1 MKEELKNNLRLWAS
15 VYETKEFVKDD
26 PIRFPH
32 EVANRGGGE
41 RDIEISAILS
51 SWLAYGNRAQFCSI
65 LEALHDKMDYKPYDY
80 LCSHSWKIFKDCD
93 STMYRFN
100 TFHDLYM
107 LFDNLRITYLHGYKG
122 FPIGDILSWSYEPLK
137 KLIDMFD
144 NIKGFP
150 KDNKSACKRL
160 NMLLRWMVRKNS
172 PVDLGL
178 WDIDPAKLIIPL
190 DTHVHRMALDL
201 GLTKRKQADMKTA
214 LEITDAMR
222 EIWPEDPAKGDF
234 ALFGYG
240 IEHSKSYNHG
250 K

>member
-1 MKEELKNNLRLWAS
+1 MSVPEGLKELLIRLAER
-15 VYETKEFVKDD
+15 YETEEFIKDD
-26 PIRFPH
+26 PIQFPH
-32 EVANRGGGE
+32 EVAKRGGSR

-51 SWLAYGNRAQFCSI
+51 SWLAYGNRKQFCST
-65 LEALHDKMDYKPYDY
+65 LHALHELMGYKPFGY
-80 LCSHSWKIFKDCD
+80 LYSQSWRIFKDCNEA
-93 STMYRFN
+93 MYRFF
-100 TFHDLYM
+100 TYHDFYT
-107 LFDNLRITYLHGYKG
+107 LFDNLRIYYFDIYKSQT
-122 FPIGDILSWSYEPLK
+122 IGEILRQSINPLQ

-150 KDNKSACKRL
+150 INDKSACKRL
-160 NMLLRWMVRKNS
+160 NMLLRWMARKDS

-178 WDIDPAKLIIPL
+178 WNIDPAKLIIPV

-201 GLTKRKQADMKTA
+201 GLTKRRQADMKTA

-240 IEHSKSYNHG
+240 VNH

>member
-1 MKEELKNNLRLWAS
+1 MSVSQETKDLLIRLADQ
-15 VYETKEFVKDD
+15 YETKEFIKDD

-32 EVANRGGGE
+32 EVAKRGGSKQ
-41 RDIEISAILS
+41 DIEISAILS
-51 SWLAYGNRAQFCSI
+51 SWLAYGNRKQFCNR
-65 LEALHDKMDYKPYDY
+65 LETLHHLMGYKPFEY
-80 LCSHSWKIFKDCD
+80 LCSQSWRIFKDHHD
-93 STMYRFN
+93 TMYRFYTYHDFYTLMERLEILYN
-100 TFHDLYM
+100 RDAFSFENKLSKYHPISYLIACFH
-107 LFDNLRITYLHGYKG
+107 G
-122 FPIGDILSWSYEPLK
+122 
-137 KLIDMFD
+137 
-144 NIKGFP
+144 IKGFP
-150 KDNKSACKRL
+150 KSNFSACKRL
-160 NMLLRWMVRKNS
+160 NMLLRWMSRKNS

-178 WDIDPAKLIIPL
+178 WDIKPSKLIIPV

-240 IEHSKSYNHG
+240 VNH

>member
-1 MKEELKNNLRLWAS
+1 MSVPEGLKELLIRLAER
-15 VYETKEFVKDD
+15 YETEEFVKND
-26 PIRFPH
+26 PIQFPH
-32 EVANRGGGE
+32 EVAKRGGSK

-51 SWLAYGNRAQFCSI
+51 SWLAYGNRKQFCS
-65 LEALHDKMDYKPYDY
+65 LLQALHHLMGYKPFEY
-80 LCSHSWKIFKDCD
+80 LCSQSWRIFKDCD
-93 STMYRFN
+93 STMYRFF
-100 TFHDLYM
+100 TYHDFYT
-107 LFDNLRITYLHGYKG
+107 LFDNLRIYYFDIYKSHS
-122 FPIGDILSWSYEPLK
+122 IGEILRQSNDPLQ

-150 KDNKSACKRL
+150 INDKSACKRL
-160 NMLLRWMVRKNS
+160 NMLLRWMARKDS

-178 WDIDPAKLIIPL
+178 WNIDPSKLIIPV

-201 GLTKRKQADMKTA
+201 GLTKRRQADMKTA

-240 IEHSKSYNHG
+240 VNH

>member
-1 MKEELKNNLRLWAS
+1 MSVPEGLKELLIRLADR
-15 VYETKEFVKDD
+15 YETEEFVKDD
-26 PIRFPH
+26 PIQFPH
-32 EVANRGGGE
+32 EVAKRGGGR

-51 SWLAYGNRAQFCSI
+51 SWLAYGNRKQFCST
-65 LEALHDKMDYKPYDY
+65 LHALHELMGYKPFGY
-80 LCSHSWKIFKDCD
+80 LCSQSWRIFKDCD
-93 STMYRFN
+93 STMYRFF
-100 TFHDLYM
+100 TYHDFYT
-107 LFDNLRITYLHGYKG
+107 LFDNLRIYYLHIYKG
-122 FPIGDILSWSYEPLK
+122 FTIAEILQQSNDPLK

-150 KDNKSACKRL
+150 INDKSACKRL
-160 NMLLRWMVRKNS
+160 NMLLRWMARKDS

-178 WDIDPAKLIIPL
+178 WNIDPSKLIIPV

-201 GLTKRKQADMKTA
+201 GLTKRRQADMKTA

-240 IEHSKSYNHG
+240 INNK
-250 K
+250 

>member
-1 MKEELKNNLRLWAS
+1 MSIPQGLKELLIRLADR
-15 VYETKEFVKDD
+15 YETEEFIKDD

-32 EVANRGGGE
+32 EVAKRGGSVK
-41 RDIEISAILS
+41 DIEISAILS
-51 SWLAYGNRAQFCSI
+51 SWLAYGNRKQFCSA
-65 LEALHDKMDYKPYDY
+65 LQALHELMDYKPFEY
-80 LCSHSWKIFKDCD
+80 LYSQSWRIFKDCD
-93 STMYRFN
+93 CTMYRFF
-100 TFHDLYM
+100 TYHDFYT
-107 LFDNLRITYLHGYKG
+107 LFDNLRIYYFDIYKSHS
-122 FPIGDILSWSYEPLK
+122 IGEILRQSNDPLQ
-137 KLIDMFD
+137 KLITLFD

-150 KDNKSACKRL
+150 INDKSACKRL
-160 NMLLRWMVRKNS
+160 NMLLRWMARKDS

-178 WDIDPAKLIIPL
+178 WNIDPSKLIIPV

-201 GLTKRKQADMKTA
+201 GLTKRRQADMKTA

-240 IEHSKSYNHG
+240 VNH

>member
-1 MKEELKNNLRLWAS
+1 MSVPEGLKELLIRLADR
-15 VYETKEFVKDD
+15 YETEEFIRVD
-26 PIRFPH
+26 PIQFPH
-32 EVANRGGGE
+32 EVAKRGGGR

-51 SWLAYGNRAQFCSI
+51 SWLAYGNRKQFCNR
-65 LEALHDKMDYKPYDY
+65 LETLHHLMGYKPFEY
-80 LCSHSWKIFKDCD
+80 LYSQSWRIFKDCNE
-93 STMYRFN
+93 TMYRFF
-100 TFHDLYM
+100 TYHDFYT
-107 LFDNLRITYLHGYKG
+107 LFDNLRIYYLHIYKG
-122 FPIGDILSWSYEPLK
+122 FTIGEILRQSNDPLN

-150 KDNKSACKRL
+150 INDKSACKRL
-160 NMLLRWMVRKNS
+160 NMLLRWMARKDS

-178 WDIDPAKLIIPL
+178 WNIDPSKLIIPV

-201 GLTKRKQADMKTA
+201 GLTKRRQADMKTA

-240 IEHSKSYNHG
+240 INH

>member
-1 MKEELKNNLRLWAS
+1 MSVPEGLKELLIRLADR
-15 VYETKEFVKDD
+15 YETEEFIKDD
-26 PIRFPH
+26 PIQFPH
-32 EVANRGGGE
+32 EVAKRGGGR

-51 SWLAYGNRAQFCSI
+51 SWLAYGNRKQFCSA
-65 LEALHDKMDYKPYDY
+65 LQALHELMDYRPFEY
-80 LCSHSWKIFKDCD
+80 LYSQSWRIFKDCD
-93 STMYRFN
+93 STMYRFF
-100 TFHDLYM
+100 TYHDFYT
-107 LFDNLRITYLHGYKG
+107 LFDNLRIYYLHIYKG
-122 FPIGDILSWSYEPLK
+122 FTIGEVVDYRDNPLM

-150 KDNKSACKRL
+150 INDKSACKRL
-160 NMLLRWMVRKNS
+160 NMLLRWMARKDS

-178 WDIDPAKLIIPL
+178 WDIDPSKLIIPV
-190 DTHVHRMALDL
+190 DTHVPRMALDL
-201 GLTKRKQADMKTA
+201 GLTKRRQADMKTA

-240 IEHSKSYNHG
+240 INH

>member
-1 MKEELKNNLRLWAS
+1 MSVPEGLKEFLIILAER
-15 VYETKEFVKDD
+15 YETEEFIKDD
-26 PIRFPH
+26 PIQFPH
-32 EVANRGGGE
+32 EVAKRGGSR

-51 SWLAYGNRAQFCSI
+51 SWLAYGNRKQFCSA
-65 LEALHDKMDYKPYDY
+65 LQALHELMDYKPFEY
-80 LCSHSWKIFKDCD
+80 LNSHSWRIFKDCD

-100 TFHDLYM
+100 TYHDLYA
-107 LFDNLRITYLHGYKG
+107 LFDNLRIYYFDIYKPYL
-122 FPIGDILSWSYEPLK
+122 IGEVLRQSINPLQ

-150 KDNKSACKRL
+150 INDKSACKRL
-160 NMLLRWMVRKNS
+160 NMLLRWMARKNS

-178 WDIDPAKLIIPL
+178 WNIDPSKLIIPV
-190 DTHVHRMALDL
+190 DTHVHRMTFDL
-201 GLTKRKQADMKTA
+201 GLTKRRQADMKTA

-240 IEHSKSYNHG
+240 VNH

>member
-1 MKEELKNNLRLWAS
+1 MSVSQETKDLLIRLADQ
-15 VYETKEFVKDD
+15 YETKDFIKDD

-32 EVANRGGGE
+32 EVAKRGGGR

-51 SWLAYGNRAQFCSI
+51 SWLAYGNRKQFCSV
-65 LEALHDKMDYKPYDY
+65 LQALHELMGYKPYEY
-80 LCSHSWKIFKDCD
+80 LNSLSWRIFKDCD
-93 STMYRFN
+93 DTMYRFN
-100 TFHDLYM
+100 TYHDLYA
-107 LFDNLRITYLHGYKG
+107 LFDDLRIYYFDIYKSQT
-122 FPIGDILSWSYEPLK
+122 IGEILRQSVNPLQ

-150 KDNKSACKRL
+150 INDKSACKRL
-160 NMLLRWMVRKNS
+160 NMLLRWMSRKDS

-178 WDIDPAKLIIPL
+178 WNIDPSKLIIPV

-201 GLTKRKQADMKTA
+201 GLTKRKQADMRTA

-240 IEHSKSYNHG
+240 VNH